1 MIRNYKVL
9 ILGGLL
15 SACSVGHESFDCP
28 NGGTGYG
35 CKTLKEV
42 HELVNMNHMEKITPP
57 VGTPVIGT
65 VKGCK
70 LDGKKVSYGD
80 NSIVDRTKEEQV
92 RVWIAPF
99 QDEQGNFHEP
109 SVIHTVNR
117 PSYWQ
122 MNTVNWD

>member
-1 MIRNYKVL
+1 MRNYKILV
-9 ILGGLL
+9 LGGLL
-15 SACSVGHESFDCP
+15 SACTAGYEDFDCP

-42 HELVNMNHMEKITPP
+42 HELVNSTQDDKVTSP
-57 VGTPVIGT
+57 VESPVVGPQ
-65 VKGCK
+65 KGCF
-70 LDGKKVSYGD
+70 DGNKVSSQD
-80 NSIVDRTKEEQV
+80 SAIVDRTKEEQI

-109 SVIHTVNR
+109 SVIHTVIR